1 MEHTFHMLIY
11 RAFHAQRSYLRPQL
25 DQIGLGA
32 GQPKL
37 LAYLDTHRSCT
48 QRELADYFEIDP
60 AAVSRMTDSLERGG
74 FITRTSCENNRRC
87 GMVGLTDK
95 GSEANRRWQVSCRTM
110 ERRMLDGF
118 TEEEQTQFADYLS
131 RAYQNLKSFQKGEDE
146 P

>member
-11 RAFHAQRSYLRPQL
+11 RAFHTQRSYLRPQL

-37 LAYLDTHRSCT
+37 LAYLDTHGPCT

-74 FITRTSCENNRRC
+74 FITRTSCESNRRC

-95 GSEANRRWQVSCRTM
+95 GSEANRKWQISCRTM
-110 ERRMLDGF
+110 ENRMLDGF
-118 TEEEQTQFADYLS
+118 TEEEKSQFSDYLS
-131 RAYQNLKSFQKGEDE
+131 RAYKNLKSFQKGEDE